1 MLGALIAVNLKN
13 TLLQLS
19 DPYYLWKKSKLDCVS
34 KSLGCNIVLSF
45 FFLPYLISFYCFP
58 LPVRVG
64 CVILGH
70 ILPQLALW
78 SCYRSGIFHPGGDI
92 QDAVV
97 SQLHSKLRQSSAQ
110 CKLCINVLLI
120 SNNAFSVAVTVQKWF
135 RLWPQTSTKTRRC
148 TIRYENKMFVC
159 ISGVTHNVRDI
170 ASHLFCCCN
179 NSTGHVNNRC
189 ENSKLLL
196 ATLFRKR

>member
-1 MLGALIAVNLKN
+1 M
-13 TLLQLS
+13 Q
-19 DPYYLWKKSKLDCVS
+19 YC
-34 KSLGCNIVLSF
+34 IVF

-97 SQLHSKLRQSSAQ
+97 SKPHSKLRQSSAQ

-120 SNNAFSVAVTVQKWF
+120 FNNAFFVAVTVQKWF

-159 ISGVTHNVRDI
+159 ISGVTLNVSDI
-170 ASHLFCCCN
+170 ASHFFCCCN